1 MKNEMR
7 ITMLRKPILLTL
19 IFLISACAGEKNFS
33 VDYINNH
40 PWDIAYCLRQN
51 QNQKGYQTGT
61 PENDAANI
69 MKEMTVS
76 KNGETAGIY
85 WIDKATVGSIGR
97 SVSTHNVQDWAYRD
111 MDAVLHQ
118 CKSELDQ

>member
-1 MKNEMR
+1 MQNEMR

-51 QNQKGYQTGT
+51 LNQKGYRTGT
-61 PENDAANI
+61 PENDAANN
-69 MKEMTVS
+69 VS
-76 KNGETAGIY
+76 QN
-85 WIDKATVGSIGR
+85 WIS
-97 SVSTHNVQDWAYRD
+97 NPF
-111 MDAVLHQ
+111 
-118 CKSELDQ
+118 